1 MKSQVPPFYEDTGPQ
16 TVSHPVGLESR
27 AAVRVLREGVVTIQ
41 KTDSF
46 PLEGRLHDFST
57 LGLRALFDLA
67 VAPSKIYALEIKSQH
82 GDRSIHV
89 QMQAKCVYCKQ
100 NGRDFITGFQFVDLN
115 DASKA
120 AFAELAQR

>member
-46 PLEGRLHDFST
+46 RLEGRLHDFST

-82 GDRSIHV
+82 GDRSIHA
-89 QMQAKCVYCKQ
+89 QMQAKCVYCMQ